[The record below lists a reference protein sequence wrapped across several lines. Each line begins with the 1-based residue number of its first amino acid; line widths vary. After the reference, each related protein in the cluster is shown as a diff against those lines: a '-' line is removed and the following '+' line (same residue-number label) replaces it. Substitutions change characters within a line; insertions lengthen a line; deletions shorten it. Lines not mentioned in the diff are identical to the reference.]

1 MLEIIGDF
9 FRMLAENFGELLG
22 TVMEKIIPAISSQ
35 AYVLV
40 SVANLETLAMVL
52 FSTLF
57 SVLIGLPLGVLLCVT
72 DPVNGIIPKRVL
84 NSVLNRIVD
93 VLRSFPFLILMILL
107 LPLARFIIG
116 TAIGTAATIVPLSI
130 AAAPFVA
137 RVIETALKEI
147 DPGVIQAARS
157 MGSTSWQIIYKVMI
171 PESMPSLV
179 DGITLTIINLIG
191 YSAMA
196 GTIGGGGLGALAIQ
210 YGYNRFRADILVV
223 SVVFILIMVGIVQIV
238 GTSISSRMMK
248 KR

>member
-1 MLEIIGDF
+1 M
-9 FRMLAENFGELLG
+9 ELVG
-22 TVMEKIIPAISSQ
+22 TATW
-35 AYVLV
+35 
-40 SVANLETLAMVL
+40 ETILMVL

-57 SVLIGLPLGVLLCVT
+57 SVLLGLPLGILLCVT
-72 DPVNGIIPKRVL
+72 DKNNGIMPKPVL

-107 LPLARFIIG
+107 LPLSRLILK
-116 TAIGTAATIVPLSI
+116 TAIGTAATIIPLSI

-157 MGSTSWQIIYKVMI
+157 MGSTNAQIIFKVML
-171 PESMPSLV
+171 PESLPSLV
-179 DGITLTIINLIG
+179 DGLTLTMINLIG

-196 GTIGGGGLGALAIQ
+196 GTIGGGGLGDLAIR
-210 YGYNRFRADILVV
+210 YGYQRFRSDILIAAVIV
-223 SVVFILIMVGIVQIV
+223 ILIIV
-238 GTSISSRMMK
+238 GVIQTVGNLISSGLMK